1 MKTMVVFSKED
12 FEALSALL
20 QNAICD
26 AETLE
31 KTNHSYLTNR
41 LTGTLYRAKQYLKE
55 DNDRGGDYQ

>member
-20 QNAICD
+20 KNAICD

-55 DNDRGGDYQ
+55 NNDRGGDYL

>member
-12 FEALSALL
+12 FEVLSALL
-20 QNAICD
+20 QDAICD

-31 KTNHSYLTNR
+31 KTNYSYLTNR

-55 DNDRGGDYQ
+55 DNDNGDD

>member
-31 KTNHSYLTNR
+31 KTSHSYLTNR

-55 DNDRGGDYQ
+55 DSDNGDD

>member
-1 MKTMVVFSKED
+1 MKTMIVFSKED

-31 KTNHSYLTNR
+31 KDQSQLPNQQT
-41 LTGTLYRAKQYLKE
+41 
-55 DNDRGGDYQ
+55 DRHTVQSETVPEGGQRQWR

>member
-1 MKTMVVFSKED
+1 MKTIVVFSKED

-55 DNDRGGDYQ
+55 NNDRGGDYL

>member
-1 MKTMVVFSKED
+1 MKTMIVFSKED
-12 FEALSALL
+12 FEALSALI

-41 LTGTLYRAKQYLKE
+41 LTGTLYEAKQYMKE
-55 DNDRGGDYQ
+55 DNDNGDD